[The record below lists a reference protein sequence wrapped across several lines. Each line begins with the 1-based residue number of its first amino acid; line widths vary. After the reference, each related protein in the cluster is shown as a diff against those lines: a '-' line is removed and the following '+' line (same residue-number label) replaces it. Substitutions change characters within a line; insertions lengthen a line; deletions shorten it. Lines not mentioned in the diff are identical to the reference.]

1 MKLIGLDVGT
11 KRIGVA
17 RGDSSTRIAVPV
29 GTLAVDG
36 REFEVLKKIADK
48 LNTKYFIIGLP
59 RNNSGKETAQS
70 DVAKKFGSQLEKAI
84 PGVKIRFQDESLT
97 SVEAESRLMKKV
109 NKTGKM
115 YQKGDV
121 DAEAAAIIL
130 QDFLETLSSSF
141 AAAASRPVVEAKPER
156 KEKTMKK
163 PRRSSKNKK
172 LGLKIAVG
180 VLSSIIVFGAIA
192 LIWYNSN
199 LRPVYD
205 SKLCKTSS
213 ADEQCKPVD
222 FTVKTGEPIVDIANG
237 LESAGIIKSS
247 LAFQI
252 YAKLN
257 SNPDKNPKPGDYQ
270 FSRASSVEEIY
281 KQLVEGSKSANV
293 FQLTILP
300 GETVKDVKG
309 KLKNIGYSDEEINAA
324 FSKNYDHK
332 VLEGRK
338 DTSAWGAEP
347 LEGYIFGDTYEFYN
361 GESVENIIL
370 TTLDNLWA
378 AVEGNNVIAKLGA
391 HDFSLY
397 DGITLASIVQKEAHT
412 LDQPYV
418 AEVFYNRLK
427 SGTSLG
433 SDVTLTYALN
443 LVDPDRKTYAYN
455 ADALTLDHPYNTRN
469 AVYTGL
475 TPGPIS
481 NPGISAIL
489 AVAEPKEPEGF
500 DESRKVFYFLTGDD
514 GKMYY
519 SDTEEGHN
527 QNIVNHCQ
535 ELCTVKL

>member
-11 KRIGVA
+11 KRIGVSKA
-17 RGDSSTRIAVPV
+17 DSRTRIAVPV
-29 GTLAVDG
+29 GTLPVDG
-36 REFEVLKKIADK
+36 KEFAVLKKLASNLD
-48 LNTKYFIIGLP
+48 TKYFIVGLP
-59 RNNSGKETAQS
+59 RNNSGQETAQS
-70 DVAKKFGSQLEKAI
+70 KYAREFAEKLEKAI
-84 PGVKIRFQDESLT
+84 PAVKIRFQDESLT
-97 SVEAESRLMKKV
+97 SVEAEERLMKKV

-115 YQKGDV
+115 YQKGEV
-121 DAEAAAIIL
+121 DAEAATIIL
-130 QDFLETLSSSF
+130 QDFLETLPSTH
-141 AAAASRPVVEAKPER
+141 AAAAARPVVEL
-156 KEKTMKK
+156 K
-163 PRRSSKNKK
+163 PRRHLSKQQKF
-172 LGLKIAVG
+172 GLKIVG
-180 VLSSIIVFGAIA
+180 GILAGLIA
-192 LIWYNSN
+192 LLTILLIWYNSN

-213 ADEQCKPVD
+213 ADDQCKPVD
-222 FTVKTGEPIVDIANG
+222 FTVKTGDPVVDIANN

-257 SNPDKNPKPGDYQ
+257 GGDQTLKPGDYQ
-270 FSRASSVEEIY
+270 LSRASSVEEIF
-281 KQLVEGSKSANV
+281 KQLIDGSKSANV

-300 GETVKDVKG
+300 GETVKNVKD
-309 KLKNIGYSDEEINAA
+309 KLKNLGYSESEINAA
-324 FSKNYDHK
+324 FAKNYDHK
-332 VLEGRK
+332 VLEGRG

-361 GESVENIIL
+361 GESVENIVL

-378 AVEGNNVIAKLGA
+378 AIEGNDIIKKLGA
-391 HDFSLY
+391 RDLSLY

-418 AEVFYNRLK
+418 AEVFYNRLD
-427 SGTSLG
+427 SGVALG

-443 LVDPDRKTYAYN
+443 LVDPDRQTYAYN

-481 NPGISAIL
+481 NPGISALL
-489 AVAEPKEPEGF
+489 AVAEPREPEGF
-500 DESRKVFYFLTGDD
+500 DENRRALYFLTGDD

-527 QNIVNHCQ
+527 QNIAEHCQ
-535 ELCTVKL
+535 ELCNVKL

>member
-1 MKLIGLDVGT
+1 MKLIGLDVGS

-17 RGDSSTRIAVPV
+17 KADSKTRIAVPV
-29 GTLAVDG
+29 GTLEVDG
-36 REFEVLKKIADK
+36 KELEILKKFAEK
-48 LNTKYFIIGLP
+48 LETKYFVIGLP

-70 DVAKKFGSQLEKAI
+70 DYAKKFSKELEKII
-84 PGVKIRFQDESLT
+84 PGVKIRYQDESLT
-97 SVEAESRLMKKV
+97 SVEAEKRLMKKV

-115 YQKGDV
+115 YQKGEV
-121 DAEAAAIIL
+121 DTEAATIIL
-130 QDFLETLSSSF
+130 QDFLETLPSTF
-141 AAAASRPVVEAKPER
+141 AAEASRPVVEAKPER
-156 KEKTMKK
+156 KEKPMKK
-163 PRRSSKNKK
+163 PRRSSKSKK
-172 LGLKIAVG
+172 LGLRIAIG
-180 VLSSIIVFGAIA
+180 VLSGIIVIGAI
-192 LIWYNSN
+192 LFIWYNSN

-222 FTVKTGEPIVDIANG
+222 FTVQAGEPIVDIANH

-252 YAKLN
+252 YARFN
-257 SNPDKNPKPGDYQ
+257 SNPDKSPKPGDYQ
-270 FSRASSVEEIY
+270 LSRASSVEEIY
-281 KQLVEGSKSANV
+281 KQLIEGSKSANV

-300 GETVKDVKG
+300 GETVKNVKD
-309 KLKNIGYSDEEINAA
+309 KLKNLGYSDDEINAA
-324 FSKNYDHK
+324 FAKNYDHK

-347 LEGYIFGDTYEFYN
+347 LEGYIFGDTYEFYI

-378 AVEGNNVIAKLGA
+378 AVEGNDLIAKLGA
-391 HDFSLY
+391 HDLSLY
-397 DGITLASIVQKEAHT
+397 DGITLASIVQKESST
-412 LDQPYV
+412 LDQPNV

-427 SGTSLG
+427 NGIALG

-481 NPGISAIL
+481 NPGISALL
-489 AVAEPKEPEGF
+489 AVANPKEPEGF
-500 DESRKVFYFLTGDD
+500 DENKRALYFLTGDD

-527 QNIVNHCQ
+527 RNIAEHCQ
-535 ELCTVKL
+535 ELCNVKL

>member
-17 RGDSSTRIAVPV
+17 RADSSTRIALPV

-36 REFEVLKKIADK
+36 KEYEVLKKLADK
-48 LNTKYFIIGLP
+48 LNTKYFVIGLP

-70 DVAKKFGSQLEKAI
+70 EVAKKFGKQLEKSV
-84 PGVKIRFQDESLT
+84 PGIKIRFQDESLT
-97 SVEAESRLMKKV
+97 SVEAEQRLMKKV

-115 YQKGDV
+115 YQKGEV
-121 DAEAAAIIL
+121 DAEAATIIL
-130 QDFLETLSSSF
+130 QDFLETLPSTH
-141 AAAASRPVVEAKPER
+141 AAAASRPVVEL
-156 KEKTMKK
+156 KK

-172 LGLKIAVG
+172 LGLKIAIGIATG
-180 VLSSIIVFGAIA
+180 VIALGALL
-192 LIWYNSN
+192 LIWYSSN

-213 ADEQCKPVD
+213 ADDQCKPVD
-222 FTVKTGEPIVDIANG
+222 FTVKTGEPVVDIANN
-237 LESAGIIKSS
+237 LESAGVIKSS

-257 SNPDKNPKPGDYQ
+257 GSQDKTPKPGDYQ
-270 FSRASSVEEIY
+270 LSRASSVEEIF

-300 GETVKDVKG
+300 GETIKDIKN
-309 KLKNIGYSDEEINAA
+309 KLKNLGYSEEEINTA
-324 FSKNYDHK
+324 FAKNYDHK
-332 VLEGRK
+332 VLEGKK

-347 LEGYIFGDTYEFYN
+347 LEGYIFGDTYEFYI

-378 AVEGNNVIAKLGA
+378 AVEGNNIISKLGA
-391 HDFSLY
+391 HDLSLY

-427 SGTSLG
+427 NGIPLG

-481 NPGISAIL
+481 NPGISALL

-500 DESRKVFYFLTGDD
+500 DENRRVFYFLTGDD

-527 QNIVNHCQ
+527 QNIANHCQ
-535 ELCTVKL
+535 ELCNVKL

>member
-1 MKLIGLDVGT
+1 MKLIGLDVGS

-17 RGDSSTRIAVPV
+17 KADSSTRIAVPV

-36 REFEVLKKIADK
+36 KEFEVLKNLANK
-48 LNTKYFIIGLP
+48 LSTKYFVVGLP

-70 DVAKKFGSQLEKAI
+70 DYVKKFGEKLEKTI

-97 SVEAESRLMKKV
+97 SVEAENRLMKKV

-121 DAEAAAIIL
+121 DAEAATIIL
-130 QDFLETLSSSF
+130 QDFLETLPSTF
-141 AAAASRPVVEAKPER
+141 AAATSRPVVEAKPK
-156 KEKTMKK
+156 KEKKMGKK
-163 PRRSSKNKK
+163 RLNMKNK
-172 LGLKIAVG
+172 LWLKITVG
-180 VLSSIIVFGAIA
+180 VLAGIIVLGAIA

-199 LRPVYD
+199 LRPAYD
-205 SKLCKTSS
+205 SKLCSTSS
-213 ADEQCKPVD
+213 ADEKCKPVD
-222 FTVKTGEPIVDIANG
+222 FTVQAGEPVVDIANN

-257 SNPDKNPKPGDYQ
+257 GSPDKSPKPGEYQ
-270 FSRASSVEEIY
+270 LSRASSVEDIY

-300 GETVKDVKG
+300 GETVKDIKN
-309 KLKNIGYSDEEINAA
+309 KLKNLGYSETEINDA
-324 FSKNYDHK
+324 FAKDYDHK

-338 DTSAWGAEP
+338 DTSTWGAEP

-378 AVEGNNVIAKLGA
+378 AVEGNDIISKLGA
-391 HDFSLY
+391 HDLSLY

-418 AEVFYNRLK
+418 AEIFYNRL
-427 SGTSLG
+427 SNGISLG

-443 LVDPDRKTYAYN
+443 LVDPNRETYAYN

-469 AVYTGL
+469 AIYTGL

-481 NPGISAIL
+481 NPGISALI

-500 DESRKVFYFLTGDD
+500 NEEKRAFYFLTGDD

-527 QNIVNHCQ
+527 QNIANHCQ
-535 ELCTVKL
+535 ELCNVKL